1 MAEEMAAQGWASLP
15 ADLVNRV
22 ADCLLAT
29 NDLDFYTDLRAVCQ
43 HWRSVTA
50 DPRSNQHDPR
60 FRPSRWVLLDEHKA
74 SSSAAVHGALLFVNT
89 ATGRF
94 LRRTLPLLRDP
105 AGHAFVTSTTGGLLV
120 LAATDPP
127 HAVSVLNPFTGSL
140 IRFAAPLPSV
150 PRPRLRLTADVVV
163 GPSPALVLVSV
174 GRSFVCCAAP
184 QSESFSI
191 EKSHRNCPASRL
203 PQIIAAGGKCSA
215 AANRESVP
223 AGANNIFDQL
233 RSEEY
238 DKDCRCY
245 TVVATGGDMLLAV
258 LKRRRGMDVFKI
270 DASGNVKERVDSIG
284 SLALF
289 LGVRCLV
296 VDAHCFPTVEPNC
309 AYFQLRELT
318 GLDDQPYIFKFSIG
332 TCGNEEDEP
341 ELVSAAMAI
350 GNDCTVSPCNTGP
363 FTVTQLLSNYTM
375 DIPGEQLMWKG
386 WYSCLELVSYI
397 GGDDHYTDYIDYVDD
412 DDDESDDDDWGS
424 NCDPDDDWSSS

>member
-1 MAEEMAAQGWASLP
+1 MAAQGWASLP

-127 HAVSVLNPFTGSL
+127 ACRERPQPLHRLPDPFCGAIAERS
-140 IRFAAPLPSV
+140 AAASAAHC
-150 PRPRLRLTADVVV
+150 RRGR
-163 GPSPALVLVSV
+163 
-174 GRSFVCCAAP
+174 RSFACSGLGLRRAKLCVL
-184 QSESFSI
+184 
-191 EKSHRNCPASRL
+191 L

-215 AANRESVP
+215 AVNRESVP

-245 TVVATGGDMLLAV
+245 TVVTTGGDMLLAV

>member
-1 MAEEMAAQGWASLP
+1 MAAQGWASLP

-105 AGHAFVTSTTGGLLV
+105 AGHAFVTSTTGGLL
-120 LAATDPP
+120 
-127 HAVSVLNPFTGSL
+127 
-140 IRFAAPLPSV
+140 
-150 PRPRLRLTADVVV
+150 
-163 GPSPALVLVSV
+163 
-174 GRSFVCCAAP
+174 
-184 QSESFSI
+184 
-191 EKSHRNCPASRL
+191 
-203 PQIIAAGGKCSA
+203 
-215 AANRESVP
+215 
-223 AGANNIFDQL
+223 L

-245 TVVATGGDMLLAV
+245 TVVTTGGDMLLAV